1 MQRAIEETRRRREM
15 QQAYNLEH
23 GITPETIRKAIHAGI
38 ESEAA
43 AHAKSYAAVG
53 RGDEAQYITE
63 EFLAEL
69 EVEMMAAAEALEF
82 ERAAALRD
90 RIQQMRSQMG
100 KSVAEAEV
108 EHATRDRRGR
118 KKPRAPGGRIPRP
131 KRGCVGPL

>member
-1 MQRAIEETRRRREM
+1 VTDSMQRAIEETRRRREM
-15 QQAYNLEH
+15 QQEYNREH

-43 AHAKSYAAVG
+43 AHATSYAAVG

-69 EVEMMAAAEALEF
+69 EVEMLAAAEALEF

-100 KSVAEAEV
+100 SSLADAKV
-108 EHATRDRRGR
+108 EHATRGRRGR
-118 KKPRAPGGRIPRP
+118 NKPKPPGGRIPRP
-131 KRGCVGPL
+131 KR

>member
-1 MQRAIEETRRRREM
+1 M
-15 QQAYNLEH
+15 
-23 GITPETIRKAIHAGI
+23 
-38 ESEAA
+38 
-43 AHAKSYAAVG
+43 G

-69 EVEMMAAAEALEF
+69 EVEMLAAAEALEF

-131 KRGCVGPL
+131 KRGV